1 MIHQAVIG
9 GAVDPAKGD
18 GVFIVDENFKILAR
32 LKVHLFPY
40 GAGQDN
46 LTLL

>member
-9 GAVDPAKGD
+9 GAVDTAKRD
-18 GVFIVDENFKILAR
+18 GVFIVDEDFKILPR
-32 LKVHLFPY
+32 LQMHLLPH